1 MVSPSLAE
9 TKHLSS
15 PLSDPKPDPRGFEG
29 TEVDIKAIPLEFH
42 KENTV
47 TEEIIFDGFEDED
60 YIDFDRILAEGSDD
74 YLWVL
79 TVLLLAEDL
88 KQTLLNE
95 IFSIA
100 CSQLKHAVNR
110 CNNAE

>member
-9 TKHLSS
+9 TKHPSS

-29 TEVDIKAIPLEFH
+29 MEVDIEAIPLEFH

-60 YIDFDRILAEGSDD
+60 YIDFDSILGEGSDD
-74 YLWVL
+74 YVWVL
-79 TVLLLAEDL
+79 TVLVQDW
-88 KQTLLNE
+88 KHTLLLDWNLLYNL
-95 IFSIA
+95 FSI
-100 CSQLKHAVNR
+100 
-110 CNNAE
+110 

>member
-9 TKHLSS
+9 TKHPSS

-29 TEVDIKAIPLEFH
+29 AEVNIAAIPLEFH

-47 TEEIIFDGFEDED
+47 TEEIIFDGFEDDD
-60 YIDFDRILAEGSDD
+60 YIDFEKILAEGSDD

-79 TVLLLAEDL
+79 TVSLQVQDL
-88 KQTLLNE
+88 KQTVLLVMME
-95 IFSIA
+95 FSLLLVLNLNM
-100 CSQLKHAVNR
+100 Q
-110 CNNAE
+110 

>member
-9 TKHLSS
+9 TKPLSS
-15 PLSDPKPDPRGFEG
+15 PLSDPKPDPREFEG
-29 TEVDIKAIPLEFH
+29 KEVDIEAIPLEFH

-60 YIDFDRILAEGSDD
+60 YIDVDRILAEGSDD

-79 TVLLLAEDL
+79 TVSLLVQDL
-88 KQTLLNE
+88 KQMLLLDLMK
-95 IFSIA
+95 FSLLLVLNLNM
-100 CSQLKHAVNR
+100 Q
-110 CNNAE
+110 

>member
-9 TKHLSS
+9 TKHPSS

-29 TEVDIKAIPLEFH
+29 TEVDIEAIPLEFH

-60 YIDFDRILAEGSDD
+60 YIDFRKILDRDD
-74 YLWVL
+74 YAWVL
-79 TVLLLAEDL
+79 TVLLLVQDL
-88 KQTLLNE
+88 KQTLLLDLVK
-95 IFSIA
+95 FS
-100 CSQLKHAVNR
+100 L
-110 CNNAE
+110 